1 MTTVGQ
7 PVCLT
12 IAGSDC
18 SGGAGIQADLK
29 TFARLGVYGT
39 SAITS
44 VVAETPRRVVRI
56 TPVSPERV
64 VEQAT
69 LVLED
74 FPVAA
79 VKTGMLGSGAHVRA
93 LARWWSGLKK
103 KDRPLLVVDPV
114 LVSTTGDALMKS
126 DGLRA
131 MVEEWI
137 PLADLVTPNRE
148 EMVAL
153 LSAGSRGFSSS
164 PANQPGTQLAHQAWE
179 RWKVPFL
186 LTGGDGVREWSTDIL
201 VDANGCGEFRARRVS
216 GGPFHG
222 TGCTLSAAITAHLAL
237 GEDRI
242 SAIRRA
248 KRYIGRALRASV
260 HYGTMPCLN
269 HGA

>member
-1 MTTVGQ
+1 MTAPP

-44 VVAETPRRVVRI
+44 VVAETPCRVVRI
-56 TPVSPERV
+56 TPVAPERV
-64 VEQAT
+64 VEQAA

-93 LARWWSGLKK
+93 LAQWWGGLKK
-103 KDRPLLVVDPV
+103 RPQLVIDPV
-114 LVSTTGDALMKS
+114 LVATTGDALMES

-137 PLADLVTPNRE
+137 PFADLITPNLD
-148 EMVAL
+148 EMRAL
-153 LSAGSRGFSSS
+153 LAVDDTDAFDEKKSGRELALAG
-164 PANQPGTQLAHQAWE
+164 WE
-179 RWKVPFL
+179 RWKVPIL
-186 LTGGDGVREWSTDIL
+186 ITGGDGIREWSSDLLTD
-201 VDANGCGEFRARRVS
+201 ASGCGEFRARRVD

-222 TGCTLSAAITAHLAL
+222 TGCTLSAAITAHLAR

-242 SAIRRA
+242 TSIRRA
-248 KRYIGRALRASV
+248 KRYISRALRASV
-260 HYGTMPCLN
+260 RYGNGKMPCLN